1 MKTLKRV
8 AFVAGALLAL
18 SFSLTLAGCG
28 KDKTEK
34 KTENKF
40 GDYKPVSVSLT
51 GATTKFTIKY
61 GADDENKTLMSTFL
75 KALLTEPVYTAAG
88 IEAKLENLKNFN
100 LSDNSTFSFNNDG
113 KFEATVGSVKVT
125 GSYEVKDKTVTVKLA
140 EMPELKGMKAVYAL
154 VLAKDM
160 TMTIDGDKLSY
171 DVDSPAQALD
181 GLIDLFTMGMPAE
194 AVKQLKNAFK
204 SKAEALKNAKL
215 HNELVKK

>member
-34 KTENKF
+34 KTDNKF
-40 GDYKPVSVSLT
+40 GDYKPVSVTLT
-51 GATTKFTIKY
+51 GATTNFTIEY
-61 GADDENKTLMSTFL
+61 GADDKNKASMSAFL
-75 KALLTEPVYTAAG
+75 KALLTEPIYTAAG
-88 IEAKLENLKNFN
+88 IDAKLENLKNFN
-100 LSDNSTFSFNNDG
+100 LSKSTFSFNNDG
-113 KFEATVGSVKVT
+113 KFEAKVGSVTAK
-125 GSYEVKDKTVTVKLA
+125 GSYEVKDKTVTVKIT
-140 EMPELKGMKAVYAL
+140 EMPELKEMKAVYAL
-154 VLAKDM
+154 VLAKEM

-171 DVDSPAQALD
+171 DVDSPVQALD

-194 AVKQLKNAFK
+194 TVKQLKDAFK
-204 SKAEALKNAKL
+204 GKAEALKNAKL

>member
-61 GADDENKTLMSTFL
+61 GADDENKASMSTFL
-75 KALLTEPVYTAAG
+75 KALLTEPIYNAAG
-88 IEAKLENLKNFN
+88 IEEKLVGLTRFN
-100 LSDNSTFSFNNDG
+100 LSNNTFSFNNDG

-125 GSYEVKDKTVTVKLA
+125 GSYEVKDKTVTVKLT
-140 EMPELKGMKAVYAL
+140 EMPELKEMQAVYAL
-154 VLAKDM
+154 VLAKEM

-171 DVDSPAQALD
+171 DIDSPVNALT
-181 GLIDLFTMGMPAE
+181 GLMKLFTKNMDDAKVQQLMGAL
-194 AVKQLKNAFK
+194 AG
-204 SKAEALKNAKL
+204 KAEFLKNAKL

>member
-51 GATTKFTIKY
+51 GATPGFTITY
-61 GADDENKTLMSTFL
+61 GADDANKTSMSTFL
-75 KALLTEPVYTAAG
+75 KALLTEPIYTAAG
-88 IEAKLENLKNFN
+88 IEEKLVGLTRFN
-100 LSDNSTFSFNNDG
+100 LSKSTFSFNNDG
-113 KFEATVGSVKVT
+113 KFEAKVGSVTAK
-125 GSYEVKDKTVTVKLA
+125 GNYEVKDKTVTVKIT
-140 EMPELKGMKAVYAL
+140 EMPELKEMTAVYNL
-154 VLAKDM
+154 VLAKEM

-171 DVDSPAQALD
+171 DLSPAQALD
-181 GLIDLFTMGMPAE
+181 GLIDLFTMGMPTE
-194 AVKQLKNAFK
+194 SVKQLKDALK
-204 SKAEALKNAKL
+204 GKAEALKNTKL
-215 HNELVKK
+215 RNELVKK